1 MEGFVL
7 ASEVLLLLFFVALV
21 AGFIDTLAGGGGLIV
36 LPALILAGLPPLQ
49 ALGTN
54 KLQGSMG
61 TFTATLMMLKHR
73 RVRWS
78 AVRRIMLTAFVGAAS
93 GSIAVQFIDPGFL
106 RFIIPLVLVL
116 IGVYFLFAGKLLETH
131 TQARIREPVYRNV
144 IVPAIGGYDGMFG
157 PGTGSFFALSGV
169 ALQGRT
175 LLDATAVA
183 KTLNFA
189 TNLASLCVFLI
200 AGQIA
205 WVAGL
210 IMMAGQAAGAW
221 LGSHILFRIN
231 PQYLRVAIVLICLGM
246 LARYFTT
253 CRVAAGFSRRT

>member
-1 MEGFVL
+1 MESFVL
-7 ASEVLLLLFFVALV
+7 APEVLLLLFLVALV
-21 AGFIDTLAGGGGLIV
+21 AGCIDTLAGGGGLIV
-36 LPALILAGLPPLQ
+36 LPALILTGLPPLQ

-78 AVRRIMLTAFVGAAS
+78 AVRPIMLTAFIGAAS
-93 GSIAVQFIDPGFL
+93 GSIVVQFMDTGFL
-106 RFIIPLVLVL
+106 RFIIPLVLVV
-116 IGVYFLFAGKLLETH
+116 IGVYFLFAGRLLETH
-131 TQARIREPVYRNV
+131 THARVREPVYRNV
-144 IVPAIGGYDGMFG
+144 VVPAIGAYDGMFG

-169 ALQGRT
+169 ALQGRM
-175 LLDATAVA
+175 LLDATAIA

-189 TNLASLCVFLI
+189 TNIASLCIFLI

-210 IMMAGQAAGAW
+210 VMMAGQAAGAW

-231 PQYLRVAIVLICLGM
+231 PQYLRIAIVLICLGM
-246 LARYFTT
+246 LARYFMD
-253 CRVAAGFSRRT
+253 

>member
-1 MEGFVL
+1 MESL
-7 ASEVLLLLFFVALV
+7 ALAPEIMLLLFLVALI
-21 AGFIDTLAGGGGLIV
+21 AGCVDTLAGGGGLIV

-78 AVRRIMLTAFVGAAS
+78 AVRRLMLTAFAGAAT
-93 GSIAVQFIDPGFL
+93 GSIVVQFIDTGFL
-106 RFIIPLVLVL
+106 RFVIPLVLVF
-116 IGVYFLFAGKLLETH
+116 IGIYFLFAGKLLETH
-131 TQARIREPVYRNV
+131 THARVREPVYRNMV
-144 IVPAIGGYDGMFG
+144 VPAIGGYDGMFG

-175 LLDATAVA
+175 LLEATAVA

-189 TNLASLCVFLI
+189 TNIASLCVFFI

-205 WVAGL
+205 WKVGL
-210 IMMAGQAAGAW
+210 VMMAGQAAGAW
-221 LGSHILFRIN
+221 LGSHALFRIN
-231 PQYLRVAIVLICLGM
+231 PQYLRIAIVVICMAM
-246 LARYFTT
+246 LARYFL
-253 CRVAAGFSRRT
+253 A